1 MDREDYQNNRRR
13 NASQYRSGGQSER
26 DWDQLYN
33 DLGDEIA
40 DAGDEAAFLD
50 EVNRS
55 LAYQV
60 NTELGGSTTSMRRPV
75 KKKKRLK
82 KGVKIFAIVFSIIM
96 VVMGFLM
103 FTSPGRSI
111 VLKIAGDYIYN
122 KLVYDDSNQEEQEVN
137 KTEKPENEKHV
148 VNILLLGVEEI
159 EGASNTDV
167 MIVASMNT
175 IEKTLKLTSLMRDL
189 YVEIPGYNNNKLNS
203 VYAKGGIDLL
213 YEVIDLN
220 FGIKMDGYS
229 LVNFSE
235 FEKIVDIMD
244 GVEVTLTSNE
254 AHYLNTTNYISDP
267 ANRTVKEGTQ
277 IMNGNQVLGYVRVRK
292 VSTATESNDFGRTQ
306 RQRAVLNAIFDKV
319 KSRNIIQM
327 GLLMNEILSEV
338 KISTD
343 ISQSDFNNYLE
354 EAVSLRV
361 KGLENYRIPSD
372 GNFKNEKV
380 QIGSYRQDVLVPLD
394 WEATR
399 LEIKD
404 FIYGN
409 VTNTETVETSEGET
423 TEPVVAE

>member
-13 NASQYRSGGQSER
+13 STNQYRNGRSER

-55 LAYQV
+55 LAQQV
-60 NTELGGSTTSMRRPV
+60 NTELGGNTTSMRRPV

-82 KGVKIFAIVFSIIM
+82 KGVKRFAIVFSVIM
-96 VVMGFLM
+96 VLLGFLM
-103 FTSPGRSI
+103 FTSAGRSI
-111 VLKIAGDYIYN
+111 VLKIAGNYIYN
-122 KLVYDDSNQEEQEVN
+122 KLDYDDSNEDEQDAN
-137 KTEKPENEKHV
+137 KPEKPENEKHV

-167 MIVASMNT
+167 IIVASMNT
-175 IEKTLKLTSLMRDL
+175 VEKTLKLTSLMRDL

-220 FGIKMDGYS
+220 FGIKMDGYA
-229 LVNFSE
+229 LVNFGS
-235 FEKIVDIMD
+235 FEDIVDILG

-254 AHYLNTTNYISDP
+254 AYYLNHTNYISDP

-277 IMNGNQVLGYVRVRK
+277 TMNGNQALGYVRVRY
-292 VSTATESNDFGRTQ
+292 VSTSTESNDFGRTQ
-306 RQRAVLNAIFDKV
+306 RQRAVLNAIFEKV
-319 KSRNIIQM
+319 KSKNIIQL
-327 GLLMNEILSEV
+327 GLQMNEILSKV
-338 KISTD
+338 PIATD
-343 ISQSDFNNYLE
+343 ISQKDFNSYLE
-354 EAVSLRV
+354 EALSLRV
-361 KGLENYRIPSD
+361 GELENYRIPSD

-380 QIGSYRQDVLVPLD
+380 QIGSLKQAVLVPID
-394 WEATR
+394 WDATR
-399 LEIKD
+399 LEIKE

-409 VTNTETVETSEGET
+409 LPETDTAETDTTESL
-423 TEPVVAE
+423 EPVVAE